1 MATPIRIAGQNLKG
15 KQQLKFA
22 LTPIRGIGKFN
33 VKNLLEEVLK
43 QMPKSK
49 LTYDDLAKSNLEALE
64 EETIVLIRNIVENSF
79 LTEDDLRRKKQTD
92 IKRLVDLGTWRGKR
106 HKANLPVRG
115 QTTRTNSRTIR
126 GNKRNTGG
134 SGRAKSAAK
143 T

>member
-1 MATPIRIAGQNLKG
+1 MIRIAGQNLKG

-43 QMPKSK
+43 QMPKTKYSYEEFSK
-49 LTYDDLAKSNLEALE
+49 TNLEALE
-64 EETIVLIRNIVENSF
+64 EETIVLIRSTVENSF

-92 IKRLVDLGTWRGKR
+92 IKRLVDIGSWRGKR
-106 HKANLPVRG
+106 HKLNLPVRG

-134 SGRAKSAAK
+134 SGRAKSSAK

>member
-1 MATPIRIAGQNLKG
+1 MIRIAGQNLKD
-15 KQQLKFA
+15 KQHLKFA

-33 VKNLLEEVLK
+33 VKSLLEQILEKL
-43 QMPKSK
+43 PKSK
-49 LTYDDLAKSNLEALE
+49 YTYEDFAKATLASLD
-64 EETIVLIRNIVENSF
+64 EETIVIIRNVVENNF

-106 HKANLPVRG
+106 HKLNLPVRG
-115 QTTRTNSRTIR
+115 QTTRTNSRTAR